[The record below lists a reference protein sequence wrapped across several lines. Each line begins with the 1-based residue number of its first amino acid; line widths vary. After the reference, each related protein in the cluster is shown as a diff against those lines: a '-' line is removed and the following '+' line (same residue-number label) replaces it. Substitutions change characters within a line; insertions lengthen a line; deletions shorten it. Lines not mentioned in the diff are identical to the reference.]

1 MAIVKVTKGK
11 KSGRVLRYALDGK
24 AKDNAN
30 GVVDRVLAFSSNNV
44 YGQDSE
50 LLEGQFA
57 VLRERSGK
65 SAKVTQ

>member
-30 GVVDRVLAFSSNNV
+30 GVVDRVLA
-44 YGQDSE
+44 Y
-50 LLEGQFA
+50 
-57 VLRERSGK
+57 
-65 SAKVTQ
+65 